1 MKRTGILRLLGAA
14 LGSAALLAALGACSG
29 GAQGERAEGGN
40 YSAER
45 PRPADN
51 GGAAAAE
58 SSRPEADPAQP
69 AGSGADE
76 QSRPPEQSD
85 GGEAEPSER
94 GRPDE
99 SAAEPGTGAGLADE
113 QSRPEGEATESAGEA
128 TREDASDPAER
139 SAAGSAADERS
150 RPSDEGDAESEAT
163 DSSESSSVSEQNRPV
178 DKSNDQTLQNNE
190 QSTKTESQRPSDS
203 SARST
208 ENPSADEQQPVNK
221 EQQRPEDKSSKDSS
235 NKSMQDKPKESQT
248 DEKNRPSDST
258 SKDGQT
264 AKKENS
270 SERIGN
276 ISDEEKLPV
285 QAPRWNGPDQ
295 SSEQSRI
302 DGSLSGS
309 GHYLVTEHLRPGL
322 YRSIGNIEY
331 WERTSGKSGTEK
343 DRIVRVQPVGP
354 AIVEIKSS
362 DVGFISKGSGTWKP
376 VSGKSGSFKT
386 EFGAGTY
393 IVGVDIEPGRYRSL
407 IGATRWEALSG
418 FGGEKSD
425 LIRGASPGKS
435 APVTVEIKAT
445 DKGFTSSGALWM
457 KVE

>member
-1 MKRTGILRLLGAA
+1 MRRMGILRLVGAA
-14 LGSAALLAALGACSG
+14 LGSAALLAALSACSG
-29 GAQGERAEGGN
+29 GAQGEVADGGI

-45 PRPADN
+45 PRPADS
-51 GGAAAAE
+51 GGTAAAE
-58 SSRPEADPAQP
+58 SSRPEADPAQT

-99 SAAEPGTGAGLADE
+99 SDAEPGTGAGLADE
-113 QSRPEGEATESAGEA
+113 QSRPEGEAAESADEVA
-128 TREDASDPAER
+128 REDASDPAER

-150 RPSDEGDAESEAT
+150 RPSDAGDAESEAT
-163 DSSESSSVSEQNRPV
+163 DSSEGSSASEQNRPV
-178 DKSNDQTLQNNE
+178 DKSNDKTPQNKD
-190 QSTKTESQRPSDS
+190 QSVNKENQRPSDS
-203 SARST
+203 GTRTT
-208 ENPSADEQQPVNK
+208 ENPSTDEQQPANQ
-221 EQQRPEDKSSKDSS
+221 EQQRPEDKSSNDSS
-235 NKSMQDKPKESQT
+235 NKSAQDKAKEPQT
-248 DEKNRPSDST
+248 DEKNRP
-258 SKDGQT
+258 
-264 AKKENS
+264 
-270 SERIGN
+270 
-276 ISDEEKLPV
+276 V
-285 QAPRWNGPDQ
+285 QAPKWNGPDQ
-295 SSEQSRI
+295 SSEQSRT
-302 DGSLSGS
+302 DGSFSGS

-343 DRIVRVQPVGP
+343 DRIVRAEPVGP
-354 AIVEIKSS
+354 AVAEIKSS

-376 VSGKSGSFKT
+376 VSGKTGAFKT

-393 IVGVDIEPGRYRSL
+393 IVGVDIEPGRYRSP
-407 IGATRWEALSG
+407 IGATRWETLSG

-425 LIRGASPGKS
+425 QLRGASPGKS

-445 DKGFTSSGALWM
+445 DRGFTSSGALWM